1 MKFLYLIFLL
11 SILSTPTFSQLQN
24 LDFEHWELEVD
35 TTTPYHNKPIGWD
48 CYHAGLGTEF
58 ATSSHYFL
66 YQASLHAQS
75 NKYAIRLSN
84 WYQLTKD
91 VAVQQAAIDYRPTT
105 LTGYF
110 TYEDIDLDEA
120 GLLKD
125 TAQFAVYLL
134 KKNLITSRNDTI
146 GRGIINIS
154 EETNQ
159 YKQFIVNIEYFTE
172 EQPDSI
178 VVVLDPSLVVRYQTT
193 PPVFSHFPHGSYLTV
208 DNLSLDSPL
217 SIERHSTPIAY
228 PIFPNPATD
237 QIHISNF
244 AGEVT
249 ICDLSGRKILTDN
262 LEIHQPLSLIT
273 IPGGIYILSLKNGT
287 STQQT
292 KIIKH

>member
-11 SILSTPTFSQLQN
+11 SILSTPTFAQLHN

-35 TTTPYHNKPIGWD
+35 TTPYHNKPIGWE

-66 YQASLHAQS
+66 YQASFHAQS
-75 NKYAIRLSN
+75 NNYAIRLSN

-91 VAVQQAAIDYRPTT
+91 VAVQQATIDYRPTT

-110 TYEDIDLDEA
+110 TYEDIDLDEE
-120 GLLKD
+120 GLIKD

-134 KKNLITSRNDTI
+134 KKNSITSLNDTI
-146 GRGIINIS
+146 GRGITNIS
-154 EETNQ
+154 EETSQ
-159 YKQFIVNIEYFTE
+159 YKQFVVNIEYLTE

-193 PPVFSHFPHGSYLTV
+193 PPVFSHFPQGSYLTV

-217 SIERHSTPIAY
+217 STERHSAPIAY

-237 QIHISNF
+237 QIQIHDFS
-244 AGEVT
+244 GEV
-249 ICDLSGRKILTDN
+249 ILHDLSGKRILTDK
-262 LEIHQPLSLIT
+262 LELHQPLQLNKISE
-273 IPGGIYILSLKNGT
+273 GIYILLLNDGK

-292 KIIKH
+292 KIIKL